1 MTVDSCGGA
10 CACRSGAPQ
19 PAGGSLHL
27 ASGNAHTLGLLRRTA
42 AALGCGA
49 VTDAGL
55 VIVDGSASAAFLAA
69 LGPTLTPLEAQE
81 IRAFFAPPGEATV
94 AAALTAQ
101 TLAALSAGIEHAH
114 VLALLD
120 AESAFYAR
128 YQPIVDLASGAT
140 VAHEALLRA
149 ELDGQEV
156 QPAALFAA
164 AEAADR
170 VHVLD
175 RIGRETAI
183 RGAANWLG
191 DATLFVNFIPTSI
204 YRPEVCLRTTER
216 AVAES
221 GLARERL
228 VFEVVESH
236 RVAEV
241 AHLLAILDH
250 YRRGGYRVALDDVG
264 AGYSSLNLLA
274 ALEPDIVKIDRDLV
288 QGLPGASAIAVVRGI
303 VTMAHELG
311 ALVVAEGIETA
322 DQAEAAGELG
332 VDLGQGW
339 LFGRPQRRSTTD
351 GVLSATTG

>member
-1 MTVDSCGGA
+1 MDNCGGA
-10 CACRSGAPQ
+10 CACRSGPSR
-19 PAGGSLHL
+19 PAVGSLHL
-27 ASGNAHTLGLLRRTA
+27 ASGNAHTLGLLRRA
-42 AALGCGA
+42 AADLGCGA
-49 VTDAGL
+49 VTDAGML
-55 VIVDGSASAAFLAA
+55 VVEGSGVAAFLVAA
-69 LGPTLTPLEAQE
+69 GRALTVTEAQE
-81 IRAFFAPPGEATV
+81 VRAFFAPPGAATV
-94 AAALTAQ
+94 ADALAAQ
-101 TLAALSAGIEHAH
+101 TLATLSARIEHAQ

-120 AESAFYAR
+120 TESAFYAR
-128 YQPIVDLASGAT
+128 YQPIVDLASGET

-149 ELDGQEV
+149 ELDGEEL
-156 QPAALFAA
+156 QPATLFSA
-164 AEAADR
+164 AEAANR

-183 RGAANWLG
+183 RGAASWLG
-191 DATLFVNFIPTSI
+191 DGSLFVNFVPTSI

-216 AVAES
+216 VVEES
-221 GLARERL
+221 GLARDRL

-241 AHLLAILDH
+241 DHLLTILEH
-250 YRRGGYRVALDDVG
+250 YRRSGYRVALDDVG

-274 ALEPDIVKIDRDLV
+274 ALRPDVVKIDIDLM

-311 ALVVAEGIETA
+311 ALVVGEGIETA

-339 LFGRPQRRSTTD
+339 LFGRPQRRTPAD
-351 GVLSATTG
+351 RVLSAAPS